1 MATLEDLEKRV
12 GMMGGLYPYDLYS
25 LSQGTDPMSQ
35 AVRGLSGG
43 VNIPEVN
50 LQGAP
55 TLTPG
60 QVTGVSGVTGGSLPK
75 GSLTTGTST
84 GTMGNRLD
92 ELVND
97 SSPVTAEGIGT
108 MADLLS
114 SVDPDKLDM
123 GNINTVADMLVSQQ
137 YPNLGTEQKG
147 KVINLIADLY
157 AAGQDPQFQQS
168 YFETKKGAMALNK
181 QKRIQYQQ
189 AKAASK
195 NQIYGKLLDYV
206 LREDKDSPVGTKI
219 VNVFRPDVLESGG
232 SVDDATQNAR
242 IRTTAEG
249 DEVLEIVAGVD
260 ENGNNI
266 YQTAP
271 AETVVI
277 NNPGQLQT
285 LRESARGQIDNKE
298 YTKASGVNS
307 AKNAA
312 AQNIVAPVN
321 QMLEIAS
328 SPQTPR
334 DIAGFTGALFD
345 TVGRIKTELDTLQNN
360 VLGKLDKDQQA
371 IANRVSGY
379 FDNLTQDNNTTSAN
393 GLENAVDENGKA
405 LNFKW
410 SELGTQ
416 VANNAV
422 YKALFL
428 ELAYYSLLLKGQES
442 RAVSDK
448 DIVNALRTIGGD
460 ASTPEAA
467 MRTIV
472 NFTSKALS
480 AAENEAIASRRAF
493 KTKAYQPFRD
503 YYEYT
508 LEDIDKE
515 FQGPITALLDPT
527 NQYDSAEFNRFL
539 NFAQIYGGD
548 IGNQIGPYNRYLV
561 PYIGGALQQ
570 QQSQTDKN
578 LPKEELTNEDIAL
591 NALKAAGIKI
601 GSQ

>member
-35 AVRGLSGG
+35 AVRGFSGG
-43 VNIPEVN
+43 VNIPDVN

-75 GSLTTGTST
+75 GNLTTGTST

-108 MADLLS
+108 MAELLGS
-114 SVDPDKLDM
+114 IDPDKLDM

-168 YFETKKGAMALNK
+168 YFETKKSLSALNK

-195 NQIYGKLLDYV
+195 DKIYGKLLDYV

-219 VNVFRPDVLESGG
+219 VNVFRPDVLEGGG
-232 SVDDATQNAR
+232 SIDDATQNAR
-242 IRTTAEG
+242 IRTNANGE
-249 DEVLEIVAGVD
+249 EILEIVSGVD
-260 ENGNNI
+260 QNGNNI

-285 LRESARGQIDNKE
+285 LRDGARGKIDFKE
-298 YTKASGVNS
+298 YGKALDANN
-307 AKNAA
+307 AKIAA

-334 DIAGFTGALFD
+334 DIAGFTGAIFD
-345 TVGRIKTELDTLQNN
+345 TVGRIKTELDVLQNN

-371 IANRVSGY
+371 IANRISGY
-379 FDNLTQDNNTTSAN
+379 FDNLTADNNTTSAN

-480 AAENEAIASRRAF
+480 AAENEVAAARKVY
-493 KTKAYQPFRD
+493 KTKAYEPFRNQFG
-503 YYEYT
+503 YSE
-508 LEDIDKE
+508 EDIDNE
-515 FQGPITALLDPT
+515 WQGPITALMNPSSNY
-527 NQYDSAEFNRFL
+527 NQEFTEFL

-548 IGNQIGPYNRYLV
+548 IGNQKGPFNRYLAPFV
-561 PYIGGALQQ
+561 GSVLQ
-570 QQSQTDKN
+570 QQSQTGKN